1 MGGCLPPSIYSRV
14 KNEDIFFL
22 KLAFPDRTP
31 SNKQI
36 KQLILR
42 TSDLFTKAAK
52 LRPSNYMN
60 FDEFI
65 KGYLLYFVPV
75 NLNKT
80 YRVLK
85 ELFFHPVFHSQKD
98 LKILDIGCGPAPALI
113 SVFDLIRE
121 NIINPQYLRYVAV
134 ESEEKAID
142 MAKELIE
149 KLKPEKTKLKHEF
162 IKADASD
169 IRIYLNLKQIK
180 PDIVIFSNSLGEIL
194 DKGSIRI
201 EDFINML
208 RLFVYKNHSVN
219 IVFIEPATKKS
230 SIRLHYLRDA
240 VIEEL
245 KLYPYSP
252 CLNNLPCPALKA
264 NNWCYEE
271 RKWKPPQYLNF
282 LSSVGLQINYL
293 KFSYLILRQ
302 DRANIRDLFDEGG
315 EIIKNT
321 SHIINEK
328 GKGRIW
334 ACWNGELVDLE
345 KLKRDLTEDDT
356 WLKLRKGDYI
366 SVDRYVRI
374 NKKIR
379 IPRDAKI
386 RILYSPDEF

>member
-1 MGGCLPPSIYSRV
+1 MTENIQ
-14 KNEDIFFL
+14 DTFFL
-22 KLAFPDRTP
+22 KLAFPEKIP

-52 LRPSNYMN
+52 LRPSNYMDN
-60 FDEFI
+60 DEFI
-65 KGYLLYFVPV
+65 KGYLLYFAPV

-80 YRVLK
+80 YRILK
-85 ELFFHPVFHSQKD
+85 ELFLHPVFHAQKD

-121 NIINPQYLRYVAV
+121 NIINPQYIRYVAV
-134 ESEEKAID
+134 ESEEKAINT
-142 MAKELIE
+142 AKELIE
-149 KLKPEKTKLKHEF
+149 KLKPEKVKLKHEL

-169 IRIYLNLKQIK
+169 IRTYLNLKQIK

-194 DKGSIRI
+194 DKGIIKI

-208 RLFVYKNHSVN
+208 RLFVYKNRNVT
-219 IVFIEPATKKS
+219 IVFIEPASRKS
-230 SIRLHYLRDA
+230 SSRLHYLRDA
-240 VIEEL
+240 TIEEL

-252 CLNNLPCPALKA
+252 CLNDLPCPALKA

-302 DRANIRDLFDEGG
+302 DGANIRDIFEEKG

-321 SHIINEK
+321 SHLINEK
-328 GKGRIW
+328 GKIRLW
-334 ACWNGELVDLE
+334 ACWNGELIDLE
-345 KLKRDLTEDDT
+345 KLKRDFTEDET
-356 WLKLRKGDYI
+356 FLNLRKGDYI
-366 SVDRYVRI
+366 TIDKYLKMNKKVRI
-374 NKKIR
+374 
-379 IPRDAKI
+379 PEDAKI
-386 RILYSPDEF
+386 KILYSPNKL